1 MAKFQQPDF
10 LPSAFAANGDANVI
24 PADND
29 GTAGLASFSKGFPLI
44 TQQPLAQGGLPP
56 QRMDFNGIFK
66 MITSFLCYIQNGGMF
81 AYANTQDY
89 IVPSFITYNGNLYK
103 CVKENGPGTENG
115 VHAPTDSGYWS
126 LLVPEDIVASV
137 SAATGQLHVTK
148 KDGTQQTFPIGRV
161 TSVTEESGTV
171 TVTKEDGSQETFK
184 VLTSVNSN
192 SGTGGN
198 VTVSSGVIAGNVS
211 NVNSWWVKLGG
222 TIPLIIQGGTVTVYF
237 KEVNSYSFTLP
248 IGFST
253 INASTLVA
261 INVAGAGSGTL
272 GAYVGSYTTTTVN
285 IRADEGGYRPT
296 APVIICAIGY

>member
-103 CVKENGPGTENG
+103 CVKENGPGTANG

-184 VLTSVNSN
+184 VLTSVNSD

-222 TIPLIIQGGTVTVYF
+222 TIPLIIQGGYSAHGADARIVTF
-237 KEVNSYSFTLP
+237 PMAF
-248 IGFST
+248 
-253 INASTLVA
+253 
-261 INVAGAGSGTL
+261 
-272 GAYVGSYTTTTVN
+272 
-285 IRADEGGYRPT
+285 PT
-296 APVIICAIGY
+296 AAVSAVATPTNGSAQNTNDMSIPNLSVSAFTMICWYGGRWAAFGY